1 MVEAR
6 RCGAR
11 PKRGAERPP
20 GCPGQCLIPPRGAR
34 AGAADGFGGLL
45 WGGCGPAR
53 GDATQRGR
61 AAAVEMPLFASNPFE
76 QDVGERAGK
85 GGAVGRPRLSSARR
99 WGPRP
104 RLGPVGGERR
114 RCPSA
119 SRRCGVC
126 GPSVWAGNRGGEG
139 QPRSCR
145 RGRVA
150 LAGRPKGRGPSPARA
165 GSIPLQNRGRLG
177 PGCCGRDSAG
187 LVRVGLCSS
196 AALQDIEFVPCLV
209 SVFLV
214 FKGPFLNCNIAKTI
228 KIS

>member
-1 MVEAR
+1 MRGPPKAR
-6 RCGAR
+6 RREA
-11 PKRGAERPP
+11 P
-20 GCPGQCLIPPRGAR
+20 GLPRSVPDSPRGAR

-85 GGAVGRPRLSSARR
+85 GGEVGGPRLSSARR

-165 GSIPLQNRGRLG
+165 GSIPLQNRGQAW
-177 PGCCGRDSAG
+177 AG
-187 LVRVGLCSS
+187 LLR
-196 AALQDIEFVPCLV
+196 P
-209 SVFLV
+209 
-214 FKGPFLNCNIAKTI
+214 
-228 KIS
+228 